1 MTDENLLFDD
11 LPRYPLHLRHAER
24 LLLAALPQHV
34 DGRPGGRVNANDEAV
49 CRRLQK
55 RGLVAITLVNT
66 QGDGH
71 HMFASRLPTPTA

>member
-1 MTDENLLFDD
+1 MADENLLFDD

-24 LLLAALPQHV
+24 LLLAALPEHV
-34 DGRPGGRVNANDEAV
+34 AGRRGGRVNATDEAV

-66 QGDGH
+66 HPDGRQ
-71 HMFASRLPTPTA
+71 MFASRLPTPTA